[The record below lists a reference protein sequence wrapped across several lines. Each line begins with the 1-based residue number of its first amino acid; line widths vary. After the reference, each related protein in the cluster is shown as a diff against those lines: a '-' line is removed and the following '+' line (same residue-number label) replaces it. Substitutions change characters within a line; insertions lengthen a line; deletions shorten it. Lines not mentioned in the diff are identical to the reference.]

1 MADLKDEQKE
11 IDEEQ
16 AKISK
21 RQADRKREEK
31 GDAERMKV
39 LEVRRKKVEKE
50 EGKLLRSQ
58 PRGCWFISDST
69 RRLEV
74 MEGTY

>member
-1 MADLKDEQKE
+1 MVNLKDERKE

-31 GDAERMKV
+31 EDAERMKV

-50 EGKLLRSQ
+50 VSRVVASLSATAQEDLK
-58 PRGCWFISDST
+58 
-69 RRLEV
+69 
-74 MEGTY
+74 